1 MIGENLKL
9 YDYTFGEKSVRSN
22 NFVAHSTNNIRNME
36 KHGERLD
43 LMEENHKET
52 AADATSEASK
62 SGKSDSIVL
71 F

>member
-1 MIGENLKL
+1 
-9 YDYTFGEKSVRSN
+9 
-22 NFVAHSTNNIRNME
+22 ME